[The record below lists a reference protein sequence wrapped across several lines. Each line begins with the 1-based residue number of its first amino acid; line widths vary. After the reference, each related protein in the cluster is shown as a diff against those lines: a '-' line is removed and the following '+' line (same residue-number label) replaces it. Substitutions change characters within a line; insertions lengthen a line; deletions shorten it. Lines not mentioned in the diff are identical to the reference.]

1 MRFSEIIRSF
11 DWIMVGTALMLA
23 CVGLAMLFSAS
34 PEGSLFSARFIRQTI
49 SVSIAFSLF
58 IIVSAFPY
66 HSLKRYAVPLYI
78 LGLGVLLIVSQ
89 AGRVVRGTVSRLEF
103 FGVQIQPSE
112 FIKIALVVLLAW
124 FFARKKVINLTVV
137 VYSAIMVGLA
147 AILVASEP
155 DIGEAAL
162 IITLWVAMM
171 IFIGTPWRYLFSLG
185 FLGVIGFWAAW
196 YWMFADYQKARIIT
210 FIDPT
215 SDPLGAGYNV
225 MQSIVALGSG
235 GLLGRGLGHGPQ
247 SQLKFLPEQHTD
259 FILASIGEELGFIGI
274 ALVFFLYTILLW
286 RILKIARITQDPF
299 GQYLAVGAFIM
310 LLTSFFVSTGM
321 NMGLLPVTGIPLP
334 MVSFGGSNMVSTFI
348 MLAVIQSIH
357 VHGKWVQKPPSEIT
371 HLT

>member
-1 MRFSEIIRSF
+1 M
-11 DWIMVGTALMLA
+11 TTL
-23 CVGLAMLFSAS
+23 
-34 PEGSLFSARFIRQTI
+34 
-49 SVSIAFSLF
+49 
-58 IIVSAFPY
+58 
-66 HSLKRYAVPLYI
+66 
-78 LGLGVLLIVSQ
+78 
-89 AGRVVRGTVSRLEF
+89 
-103 FGVQIQPSE
+103 
-112 FIKIALVVLLAW
+112 
-124 FFARKKVINLTVV
+124 
-137 VYSAIMVGLA
+137 
-147 AILVASEP
+147 EP

-171 IFIGTPWRYLFSLG
+171 IFIGTPWRYLFSFG
-185 FLGVIGFWAAW
+185 FLGAIGFWAAW
-196 YWMFADYQKARIIT
+196 YWMFVDYQKARIIT

-310 LLTSFFVSTGM
+310 LLTSFFVSPGM

>member
-1 MRFSEIIRSF
+1 MRFSEIIRSY
-11 DWIMVGTALMLA
+11 DWIMIGTALLLA

-34 PEGSLFSARFIRQTI
+34 SEGSLFSARFIRQ
-49 SVSIAFSLF
+49 SVSVSVAFSLF

-66 HSLKRYAVPLYI
+66 HSLRRYSIPLYI
-78 LGLGVLLIVSQ
+78 LGLGGLLAASQ
-89 AGRVVRGTVSRLEF
+89 TGRVVRGTVSRLEL

-112 FIKIALVVLLAW
+112 FIKIALIVLLAW
-124 FFARKKVINLTVV
+124 FFARKKVINLAVV
-137 VYSAIMVGLA
+137 IYSAAIVGLA
-147 AILVASEP
+147 AALVALEP

-162 IITLWVAMM
+162 IITLWVTMM
-171 IFIGTPWRYLFSLG
+171 IFIGTPWRYLLTLG
-185 FLGVIGFWAAW
+185 IMGIIGFWAAW
-196 YWMFADYQKARIIT
+196 HWMFAEYQKARLIT

-225 MQSIVALGSG
+225 MQSIVAFGSG

-274 ALVFFLYTILLW
+274 TLVFSLYAILLW

-334 MVSFGGSNMVSTFI
+334 LVSFGGSNMVSTFI
-348 MLAVIQSIH
+348 MLGIIQSIH